1 MPGYPLFLAG
11 VYSLFGHDKTA
22 VRIIQALMDTAT
34 CAMIGI
40 LAYFWEPDKRSRQS
54 SSNAAMALA
63 AICPFTAIYT
73 ATILTETSTIFFAV
87 AMCLAATMAL
97 RSTSR
102 RKALWLWIASG
113 LIASVAVLFR
123 PDSGIFAFAIALT
136 LGVATLSRAGTV
148 KLSGKRDEIGYRPGQ
163 TSYLAVF
170 SLAFCL
176 VLVPWA
182 IRNYRVFHLFQPLS
196 PAHGEMPGEF
206 LPRGYLAW
214 VRTWIDDGRYVGPV
228 IFSLDALPIRLTSIP
243 DNAFDSAEEKLRV
256 GELLAEYNEAA
267 TVEMTPEIDAGFA
280 QLARE
285 RISRNPLR
293 YYFWLPLKRA
303 GSLWFDT
310 HSQYYPFQGN
320 LLPLNDPNHKIHQE
334 FWLSLFAAS
343 TLVYT
348 LLGIA
353 GAWFLFRTQ
362 KFDTRLWVLLA
373 ALMISLRV
381 GFFATL
387 ERPEPRYVVEVF
399 PFLSILGGIA
409 LVRLGR
415 LWTNRK

>member
-1 MPGYPLFLAG
+1 MARVFSGERPTLYAIFETYAGISLFLAG

-170 SLAFCL
+170 LAGILPCARAL
-176 VLVPWA
+176 GHQELPCVP
-182 IRNYRVFHLFQPLS
+182 PLS
-196 PAHGEMPGEF
+196 APFTGA
-206 LPRGYLAW
+206 R
-214 VRTWIDDGRYVGPV
+214 R
-228 IFSLDALPIRLTSIP
+228 DAR
-243 DNAFDSAEEKLRV
+243 
-256 GELLAEYNEAA
+256 
-267 TVEMTPEIDAGFA
+267 
-280 QLARE
+280 
-285 RISRNPLR
+285 
-293 YYFWLPLKRA
+293 
-303 GSLWFDT
+303 
-310 HSQYYPFQGN
+310 
-320 LLPLNDPNHKIHQE
+320 
-334 FWLSLFAAS
+334 
-343 TLVYT
+343 
-348 LLGIA
+348 
-353 GAWFLFRTQ
+353 
-362 KFDTRLWVLLA
+362 
-373 ALMISLRV
+373 
-381 GFFATL
+381 
-387 ERPEPRYVVEVF
+387 
-399 PFLSILGGIA
+399 
-409 LVRLGR
+409 
-415 LWTNRK
+415 